1 MNGNTLNLI
10 RASQVKHHR
19 LKHGNDMHVKPDSG
33 MHGKSDNDKHAEP
46 DNDIYVEHCNDMHV
60 KPDNNMHAEPD
71 NDARTRFQGLH
82 RPIKSDPSYTKNPA
96 RTCEPGFPSQKG

>member
-1 MNGNTLNLI
+1 
-10 RASQVKHHR
+10 
-19 LKHGNDMHVKPDSG
+19 MHVKPDSG

-46 DNDIYVEHCNDMHV
+46 DNDMHV
-60 KPDNNMHAEPD
+60 KPDNNMHAEPG

>member
-1 MNGNTLNLI
+1 M
-10 RASQVKHHR
+10 KHHR

-33 MHGKSDNDKHAEP
+33 MHGKTDNDIYVEQ

-60 KPDNNMHAEPD
+60 KPDNDMYAEPD

>member
-1 MNGNTLNLI
+1 
-10 RASQVKHHR
+10 
-19 LKHGNDMHVKPDSG
+19 

-46 DNDIYVEHCNDMHV
+46 DNDMHV
-60 KPDNNMHAEPD
+60 RPGNNMHAEPDNDMHAEPD

>member
-46 DNDIYVEHCNDMHV
+46 DNDIYVEQCNDMHV
-60 KPDNNMHAEPD
+60 KPDNDMYAEPD

>member
-1 MNGNTLNLI
+1 M
-10 RASQVKHHR
+10 KHHR

-33 MHGKSDNDKHAEP
+33 MHGKSDND
-46 DNDIYVEHCNDMHV
+46 IYVEQDNDMHV
-60 KPDNNMHAEPD
+60 KPDNDMYAEPD

>member
-33 MHGKSDNDKHAEP
+33 MHGKSDNDIYVEQ

-60 KPDNNMHAEPD
+60 KPDNDMHAEPG